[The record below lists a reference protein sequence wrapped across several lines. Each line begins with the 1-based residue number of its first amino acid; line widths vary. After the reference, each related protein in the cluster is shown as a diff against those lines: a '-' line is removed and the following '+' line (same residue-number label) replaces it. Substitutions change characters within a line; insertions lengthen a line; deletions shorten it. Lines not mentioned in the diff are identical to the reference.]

1 MRLKG
6 KVALVTGS
14 ATGIGKAIAL
24 AYAREGAAVVVNYS
38 RSRVEAEET
47 LGEITGA
54 GGQAILVQADVADE
68 GQVRRMVERTV
79 ERFKRIDILVNNAGT
94 TRFIAMD
101 DLDAVDDE
109 AWDAI
114 FAVNVKGTF
123 YCSRAVVPIMRA
135 QGEGSIIN
143 ISSIAGFIGQGSSI
157 PYVVSKAGV
166 IALTKSLSRVL
177 GPEIRVNGIAPGFV
191 PTRWNEGRE
200 YLYEEIIKDT
210 PMGRLAAPEDVA
222 GVAVALVTDAS
233 FLTGQTII
241 VDGGKIVPR

>member
-47 LGEITGA
+47 LGEITGS
-54 GGQAILVQADVADE
+54 GGQAILVRADVADE
-68 GQVRRMVERTV
+68 GEVRRMVERTV
-79 ERFKRIDILVNNAGT
+79 ERFNRIDILVNNAGT

-114 FAVNVKGTF
+114 FGVNVKGTF

-200 YLYEEIIKDT
+200 HLYEDIIKDT
-210 PMGRLAAPEDVA
+210 PMGRLAEPEDVA

>member
-38 RSRVEAEET
+38 RSREEAEET
-47 LGEITGA
+47 LGEITGS

-79 ERFKRIDILVNNAGT
+79 ERFQR
-94 TRFIAMD
+94 IAMD
-101 DLDAVDDE
+101 DLDAVGDE

-114 FAVNVKGTF
+114 FAVNVRGAF
-123 YCSRAVVPIMRA
+123 YCSRAVVPVMRA
-135 QGEGSIIN
+135 QGAGSIIN

-166 IALTKSLSRVL
+166 IALTKSLSRGL

-200 YLYEEIIKDT
+200 HLYEDIIQDT
-210 PMGRLAAPEDVA
+210 PMGRLAEPEDIA

-233 FLTGQTII
+233 FLTGQTIV